1 MPTCGGIEFNGSSP
15 LARGLQ
21 REGNAG
27 REPGGIIPARAGF
40 TTGGHQQLQ
49 VVGGSS
55 PLARGLRP
63 GAQGLGEGS
72 RIIPARAGFTPWAES
87 PRVVR
92 AGSSP
97 LARGLREVGC
107 SRQLAL
113 RIIPARAGFTSSA
126 SSEEKR
132 TPDHPRSRGVYWASV
147 LPASSAAGSSPLA
160 RGLRRR
166 RPTKPVGRRIIP
178 ARAGFT
184 RRALSAWLSRRDH
197 PRSRGVYCR
206 PLHSRS
212 APAGSS
218 PLARGLLVGVVQAD
232 HGIRIIPARAGFT
245 SGSPLALSPGPDH
258 PRSRGVYSTT
268 ASAMALRPGSSPLAR
283 GLPSPRGSRAE
294 VLRIIP
300 ARAGFTPPTPPTNSR
315 TPDHPRSR
323 GVYIAALVAALAWF
337 GSSPLARGL
346 HRPDNGAAPQRRI
359 IPARAGFTCAWCS
372 MLASRGDHPRSRGV
386 YTCGS

>member
-160 RGLRRR
+160 RGLLGLGLAC
-166 RPTKPVGRRIIP
+166 VLGGRIIP

-283 GLPSPRGSRAE
+283 GLP
-294 VLRIIP
+294 
-300 ARAGFTPPTPPTNSR
+300 
-315 TPDHPRSR
+315 
-323 GVYIAALVAALAWF
+323 
-337 GSSPLARGL
+337 
-346 HRPDNGAAPQRRI
+346 
-359 IPARAGFTCAWCS
+359 
-372 MLASRGDHPRSRGV
+372 
-386 YTCGS
+386 